1 MDEFAGH
8 VAVVTGAASGIGR
21 ALAHAFARERMNVVI
36 ADVEEAALME
46 TARSMDPTGANV
58 LPVITDVA
66 DRDAVFALARAAL
79 DRFGKV
85 HVLCNNAGVGGATGG
100 GPGVWNAPPESWDWT
115 LGVNFHGVLHGLQAF
130 TEHMLS
136 HGEPGHIVNTS
147 SVLGV
152 WTGAGTPYSVSKHA
166 VTALTE
172 GLFADLETFD
182 ARIGVSLL
190 LPELT
195 ATRINTAARNW
206 REASSFID
214 PDMRHR
220 MEQMESRY
228 MAQGMSPDEVAAKTL
243 DAIRHRRFYVFTHP
257 GAERR
262 VRERMQAI
270 IDGTD
275 PVAPWQSR

>member
-1 MDEFAGH
+1 MDEFAGR

-21 ALAHAFARERMNVVI
+21 ALAHAFARERMTVVL
-36 ADVEEAALME
+36 ADIEEAPLIEA
-46 TARSMDPTGANV
+46 ANSVDPTGSQV

-66 DRDAVFALARAAL
+66 DRDSVFALARTAFEH
-79 DRFGKV
+79 FGKV

-100 GPGVWNAPPESWDWT
+100 GRGVWNAPPQSWDWT

-130 TEHMLS
+130 VEHMRS

-152 WTGAGTPYSVSKHA
+152 WTGVGSPYSISKHA

-172 GLFADLETFD
+172 GLFADLKALD

-190 LPELT
+190 IPELT

-206 REASSFID
+206 RDASQLID
-214 PDMRHR
+214 PDTRHR
-220 MEQMESRY
+220 MEQMESQY
-228 MAQGMSPDEVAAKTL
+228 MKRGMSPDEVAETTL
-243 DAIRHRRFYVFTHP
+243 AAIRDDRFYVFTHP
-257 GAERR
+257 GSERR
-262 VRERMQAI
+262 VKERLKAI

-275 PVAPWQSR
+275 PVAPWQFP